1 MMQSVDMPGSQG
13 STRSQPEPRPPQNI
27 ETRLKAHY
35 IRGMYIR
42 PPAVAGTFYEGIADR
57 LTRQVDACFAANP
70 PAPERKERFLG
81 AVVPH
86 AGLMYSGHVAAA
98 FYTLADLPKRFI
110 ILCPNHTG
118 AGHFAAINRHGAWRT
133 PLGDVAIDT
142 ALADALMVRTPL
154 LVEDTRAHARE
165 HSLEVQLPF
174 LQRLLGDFTFVPICL
189 GAHRY
194 DYAEEIARAV
204 AGVVK
209 SEIDVGILASS
220 DLNHYEDQRE
230 TMRKDQLAIDPI
242 LARDPRELWRVV
254 DEYDVSMCGFIPT
267 TTMLLAANELGATS
281 ARLIKHATSGDVNGD
296 YSHVVGYA
304 SLLIS

>member
-1 MMQSVDMPGSQG
+1 
-13 STRSQPEPRPPQNI
+13 
-27 ETRLKAHY
+27 
-35 IRGMYIR
+35 MYIR
-42 PPAVAGTFYEGIADR
+42 PPAVAGTFYESSPER
-57 LTRQVDACFAANP
+57 LRAQVDACMAANP
-70 PAPERKERFLG
+70 PSQANERFLG

-98 FYTLADLPKRFI
+98 FYALAALPQRLI

-118 AGHFAAINRHGAWRT
+118 AGHFAAIQREGAWRT
-133 PLGDVAIDT
+133 PFGDVVID
-142 ALADALMVRTPL
+142 ARLADALMAKTKL
-154 LVEDTRAHARE
+154 LAEDARAHARE

-194 DYAEEIARAV
+194 DYADEIGRAIADVLKEERDPIA
-204 AGVVK
+204 
-209 SEIDVGILASS
+209 ILASS

-230 TMRKDQLAIDPI
+230 TLRKDQLAIDQV
-242 LARDPRELWRVV
+242 LARNPRELWRVV
-254 DEYDVSMCGFIPT
+254 DAYDVSMCGFIPT
-267 TTMLLAANELGATS
+267 TTMLVAVNALGAAN

-304 SLLIS
+304 SILIS

>member
-1 MMQSVDMPGSQG
+1 
-13 STRSQPEPRPPQNI
+13 
-27 ETRLKAHY
+27 
-35 IRGMYIR
+35 MYVR
-42 PPAVAGTFYEGIADR
+42 PPAVSGTFYESAPDR
-57 LTRQVDACFAANP
+57 LRAQVDACFAANP
-70 PAPERKERFLG
+70 QPAAKERFLG

-98 FYTLADLPKRFI
+98 FYALAELPKRLI

-118 AGHFAAINRHGAWRT
+118 AGHFAAIQKEGAWRT
-133 PLGDVAIDT
+133 PFGDAAID
-142 ALADALMVRTPL
+142 ARLADALMAKTKL
-154 LVEDTRAHARE
+154 LAEDARAHARE

-194 DYAEEIARAV
+194 DYAEEIGRAIADVLKEERDV
-204 AGVVK
+204 A
-209 SEIDVGILASS
+209 ILASS
-220 DLNHYEDQRE
+220 DLNHYEDQGQ
-230 TMRKDQLAIDPI
+230 TLRKDQLAIDQV
-242 LARDPRELWRVV
+242 LARNPRELWRVV

-267 TTMLLAANELGATS
+267 TTMLVAANALGATN
-281 ARLIKHATSGDVNGD
+281 AQLIKHATSGDVNGD

>member
-1 MMQSVDMPGSQG
+1 
-13 STRSQPEPRPPQNI
+13 
-27 ETRLKAHY
+27 
-35 IRGMYIR
+35 MYIR
-42 PPAVAGTFYEGIADR
+42 PPAVAGTFYEGTSDR

-70 PAPERKERFLG
+70 PAPARKERFLG

-98 FYTLADLPKRFI
+98 FYALAELPKRFV

-118 AGHFAAINRHGAWRT
+118 AGHFAAINREGAWRT
-133 PLGDVAIDT
+133 PFGEVAIDT
-142 ALADALMVRTPL
+142 PLADALMAKTPL
-154 LVEDTRAHARE
+154 LAQDVRAHARE

-194 DYAEEIARAV
+194 DYAEEIGRAIAEVLTTERDV
-204 AGVVK
+204 A
-209 SEIDVGILASS
+209 ILASS
-220 DLNHYEDQRE
+220 DLNHYEDQSE
-230 TMRKDQLAIDPI
+230 TLRKDQLAIDQV
-242 LARDPRELWRVV
+242 LARNPQELWRVV

-267 TTMLLAANELGATS
+267 TTMLLAANALGAS
-281 ARLIKHATSGDVNGD
+281 EARLIKHATSGDVNGD

-304 SLLIS
+304 SIVVT